1 MSIIIMLVVMVGM
14 ILLMQRTQ
22 KKQVQE
28 RQNQLKALTKGDE
41 VVTIGGLYGIVD
53 EIDEENKKM
62 VLDIDGIYL
71 TFELNALKRV
81 LNRAEQDVVETETA
95 VVDEATETDDVV
107 EETTEAATDTAIES
121 KD

>member
-1 MSIIIMLVVMVGM
+1 MSMIIMLVVVFGM

-28 RQNQLKALTKGDE
+28 RQNQLKALAKGDE